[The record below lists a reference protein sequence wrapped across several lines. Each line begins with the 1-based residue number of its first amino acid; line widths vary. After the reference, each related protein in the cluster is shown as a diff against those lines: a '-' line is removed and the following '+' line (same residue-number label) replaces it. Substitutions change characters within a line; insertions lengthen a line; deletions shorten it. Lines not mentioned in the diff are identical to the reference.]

1 MMKKIPN
8 KLLAVSAFLTITTTY
23 AVIPLETFAIEIER
37 TNNENISLS
46 ANEEQMKK
54 ALQDAG
60 LFAKAMNEYSYLLI
74 NNPDVSFEGITING
88 NADLPSK
95 IVQDQKNA
103 RAHAVTWNTQVK
115 KQLLDT
121 LTGII
126 EYDTKF
132 ENYYETLVEAI
143 NTGNGDTLKK
153 GITDLQGGI
162 QQNQKSAKA
171 LIEELIQLKNAIGE
185 DVRTF
190 GSHKETLQSI
200 LKNQGAD
207 VEADQKRLEDL
218 LGQVKY
224 QKDIESK
231 GLDMVKIPFIPTL
244 IAGGIMIGDARGKL
258 GWLEPELA
266 KLRQTVDYKIT
277 LNRVVG
283 VAFHNISDMHSMLDS
298 AITAL
303 TYMST
308 QWEDLDSQY
317 SGVLGHIDKA
327 DQKADQNKY
336 KFLTPS
342 LNAAKN
348 SWKTLKTD
356 VVTLQ
361 EGIKIAEKKE
371 QDFLNQLRPSNV
383 FYFYKKIHNA
393 YTFEI
398 KTGTNAPNASYKVMN
413 LTKNT
418 VHNMW
423 SGGANTN
430 MWADWLSFN
439 PNDEFAVVA
448 VVDGKEYVVY
458 KDKVQNIMN

>member
-1 MMKKIPN
+1 MMKKIPY
-8 KLLAVSAFLTITTTY
+8 KILAVSAFLTMTTTY
-23 AVIPLETFAIEIER
+23 AVTPVAAFASEIEQ
-37 TNNENISLS
+37 TNNGDMSLS

-54 ALQDAG
+54 TVQDAG
-60 LFAKAMNEYSYLLI
+60 LFVKSMNEYSYLLI

-88 NADLPSK
+88 YADLPSK

-103 RAHAVTWNTQVK
+103 REHAVSWNTKVK

-132 ENYYETLVEAI
+132 ENHYETLVEAI

-153 GITDLQGGI
+153 GITDLRGEI
-162 QQNQKSAKA
+162 QQNQKSAKV
-171 LIEELIQLKNAIGE
+171 LIEELTKFKNAIGE
-185 DVRTF
+185 DVRVF

-200 LKNQGAD
+200 LKSQGAA
-207 VEADQKRLEDL
+207 VEDDQKRLEDL
-218 LGQVKY
+218 LGQVNY

-231 GLDMVKIPFIPTL
+231 GLDMVKIPFLPTL

-266 KLRQTVDYKIT
+266 KLRQNVDYKIT

-283 VAFHNISDMHSMLDS
+283 VAFHNISDMHSAIDN

-308 QWEDLDSQY
+308 QWDDLDSRY
-317 SGVLGHIDKA
+317 AGVLGHIDKA
-327 DQKADQNKY
+327 DQKVDQNRY
-336 KFLTPS
+336 KFLIPN
-342 LNAAKN
+342 LNAAKD
-348 SWKTLKTD
+348 SWKTLRTD
-356 VVTLQ
+356 VFTLQ

-371 QDFLNQLRPSNV
+371 QDFMNQLRPSSV

-398 KTGTNAPNASYKVMN
+398 KTGSNAPNASYKVMN

-423 SGGANTN
+423 GGGPNTN

-439 PNDEFAVVA
+439 PKDEFAVVA

-458 KDKVQNIMN
+458 KDKVENIMN

>member
-1 MMKKIPN
+1 MMKKIPY
-8 KLLAVSAFLTITTTY
+8 KILAVSTFLTMTTTY
-23 AVIPLETFAIEIER
+23 AVTPVVAFASEIEQ
-37 TNNENISLS
+37 TKSGDMSLS
-46 ANEEQMKK
+46 ANEEKMKK
-54 ALQDAG
+54 TLQDAG
-60 LFAKAMNEYSYLLI
+60 LFAKSMNEYSYLLI

-88 NADLPSK
+88 YADLPSK

-103 RAHAVTWNTQVK
+103 RAHAVTWNTKVK

-132 ENYYETLVEAI
+132 ENHYETLVEAI

-153 GITDLQGGI
+153 GITDLRGEI
-162 QQNQKSAKA
+162 QQNQKFAKA
-171 LIEELIQLKNAIGE
+171 LIEELTKLKNTIGE
-185 DVRTF
+185 DVRAF

-207 VEADQKRLEDL
+207 VEADQKRLDEV
-218 LGQVKY
+218 LGQVNYYK
-224 QKDIESK
+224 QLESD
-231 GLDMVKIPFIPTL
+231 GLTMVKIPFIPTL
-244 IAGGIMIGDARGKL
+244 ISGGIMIGTARDNL
-258 GWLEPELA
+258 GRLEPTLSELR
-266 KLRQTVDYKIT
+266 KTVDYKIT

-283 VAFHNISDMHSMLDS
+283 VAFHNISDMHSMIDN

-308 QWEDLDSQY
+308 QWDDLDSQY

-327 DQKADQNKY
+327 DQKVDQNRY
-336 KFLTPS
+336 KFLTPN
-342 LNAAKN
+342 LNAAKD
-348 SWKTLKTD
+348 SWNTLRTD

-371 QDFLNQLRPSNV
+371 QDLMNQLRPSNV
-383 FYFYKKIHNA
+383 FYFYKKIQNA

-398 KTGTNAPNASYKVMN
+398 KTGTHAPNASYKVMN

-423 SGGANTN
+423 SGGPNTN

-439 PNDEFAVVA
+439 PKDEFAVVA
-448 VVDGKEYVVY
+448 IVDGKEYVVY
-458 KDKVQNIMN
+458 KDKVENIMN

>member
-1 MMKKIPN
+1 MMKKIPY
-8 KLLAVSAFLTITTTY
+8 KILAVSTFLTMATTY
-23 AVIPLETFAIEIER
+23 AVTPVAAFASEIEQ
-37 TNNENISLS
+37 TNNGDMSLS
-46 ANEEQMKK
+46 SNEEQMKK
-54 ALQDAG
+54 TVQDAG
-60 LFAKAMNEYSYLLI
+60 LFVKSMNEYSYLLI
-74 NNPDVSFEGITING
+74 NNPDVNFEGITING
-88 NADLPSK
+88 YADLPSK

-103 RAHAVTWNTQVK
+103 RTHAVTWNTKVK

-143 NTGNGDTLKK
+143 NNGDGDTLKK
-153 GITDLQGGI
+153 GITDLRGEI

-171 LIEELIQLKNAIGE
+171 LIEELTNFKNAIGE
-185 DVRTF
+185 DVRVF

-207 VEADQKRLEDL
+207 VETDQKRLDEI
-218 LGQVKY
+218 LGQVNYYK
-224 QKDIESK
+224 KLESD
-231 GLDMVKIPFIPTL
+231 GLTMVKIPFIPTL
-244 IAGGIMIGDARGKL
+244 ISGGIMIGTARDNL
-258 GWLEPELA
+258 GRLEPTLSELR
-266 KLRQTVDYKIT
+266 KTVDYKIT

-283 VAFHNISDMHSMLDS
+283 VAFHNISDMHSTIDN

-308 QWEDLDSQY
+308 QWDDLDSKY
-317 SGVLGHIDKA
+317 SGVLGHIEKA
-327 DQKADQNKY
+327 NQKADQNRY
-336 KFLTPS
+336 KFLIPN
-342 LNAAKN
+342 LNAAKD
-348 SWKTLKTD
+348 SWKILRTD

-371 QDFLNQLRPSNV
+371 QDLMNQLRPSNV

-423 SGGANTN
+423 SGGPNTN

-439 PNDEFAVVA
+439 PKDEFAVVA

-458 KDKVQNIMN
+458 KDKVENIMN

>member
-1 MMKKIPN
+1 MKKIPN
-8 KLLAVSAFLTITTTY
+8 KLLAISAFLTITTTY
-23 AVIPLETFAIEIER
+23 AVIPLETFAIEIEQ
-37 TNNENISLS
+37 TNTENMSLS

-162 QQNQKSAKA
+162 QQNQ
-171 LIEELIQLKNAIGE
+171 E

-371 QDFLNQLRPSNV
+371 QDFLNFLLPSNV

-448 VVDGKEYVVY
+448 VVNGKEYVVY

>member
-1 MMKKIPN
+1 MKKISY
-8 KLLAVSAFLTITTTY
+8 KILAVSTLLTMTTTY
-23 AVIPLETFAIEIER
+23 AVTPVAVFASEIEQ
-37 TNNENISLS
+37 TNNGDMSLS

-54 ALQDAG
+54 VLQDAG
-60 LFAKAMNEYSYLLI
+60 VFAKSMNEYSYLLM

-88 NADLPSK
+88 YADLPIK

-103 RAHAVTWNTQVK
+103 RAHAVTWNTKVK

-132 ENYYETLVEAI
+132 ENHYETLVEAI

-153 GITDLQGGI
+153 GITDLRGEI

-171 LIEELIQLKNAIGE
+171 LIEELTKLKNDIGE
-185 DVRTF
+185 DVRAF

-207 VEADQKRLEDL
+207 VETDQKRLDEV
-218 LGQVKY
+218 LGQVNYYK
-224 QKDIESK
+224 KLESD
-231 GLDMVKIPFIPTL
+231 GLTMVKIPFIPTL
-244 IAGGIMIGDARGKL
+244 ISGGIMIGTARDNL
-258 GWLEPELA
+258 GRLEPTLTELR
-266 KLRQTVDYKIT
+266 KTVDYKIT

-283 VAFHNISDMHSMLDS
+283 VAFHNISDMHSTIDN

-308 QWEDLDSQY
+308 QWDDLDSQY
-317 SGVLGHIDKA
+317 SGVLGHIDTA
-327 DQKADQNKY
+327 AQKADQNRY
-336 KFLTPS
+336 KFLNPN
-342 LNAAKN
+342 LNSAKD
-348 SWKTLKTD
+348 SWKTLRTD

-361 EGIKIAEKKE
+361 EGMKIAEEKE
-371 QDFLNQLRPSNV
+371 QDLMNQLRPSNV

-423 SGGANTN
+423 SGGPNTN

-439 PNDEFAVVA
+439 PKDEFAVVA

-458 KDKVQNIMN
+458 KGKVENIMN

>member
-1 MMKKIPN
+1 MMKKLPY
-8 KLLAVSAFLTITTTY
+8 KLLAVSTFLTITTTY
-23 AVIPLETFAIEIER
+23 AVTPIATFASEIEQ
-37 TNNENISLS
+37 TNNEDMSLS

-54 ALQDAG
+54 ALQDAAV
-60 LFAKAMNEYSYLLI
+60 FTKSMNDYSYLLT

-88 NADLPSK
+88 YADLPIK
-95 IVQDQKNA
+95 ILQDQKNA
-103 RAHAVTWNTQVK
+103 RAHAVTWDTKVK
-115 KQLLDT
+115 KQFLDT
-121 LTGII
+121 LTDII

-132 ENYYETLVEAI
+132 DSQYGTLVEAI

-153 GITDLQGGI
+153 GITDLRGEI

-171 LIEELIQLKNAIGE
+171 LIEELTKFKNDIGE
-185 DVRTF
+185 DVRAF

-207 VEADQKRLEDL
+207 VETDQKRLDEV
-218 LGQVKY
+218 LGQVNYYK
-224 QKDIESK
+224 KLESD
-231 GLDMVKIPFIPTL
+231 GLTMVKIPFIPTL
-244 IAGGIMIGDARGKL
+244 ISGGIMIGTARDNL
-258 GWLEPELA
+258 GRLEPTLTELR
-266 KLRQTVDYKIT
+266 KTVDYKIT

-283 VAFHNISDMHSMLDS
+283 VAFHNISDMHSTIDN

-308 QWEDLDSQY
+308 QWDDLDSQY

-327 DQKADQNKY
+327 AQKADQNRY
-336 KFLTPS
+336 KFLTPN
-342 LNAAKN
+342 LNAAKD
-348 SWKTLKTD
+348 SWKTLRTD

-361 EGIKIAEKKE
+361 EGMKIAEKKE
-371 QDFLNQLRPSNV
+371 QDLMNQLRPSNV

-423 SGGANTN
+423 SGGPNTN

-439 PNDEFAVVA
+439 PKDEFAVVA
-448 VVDGKEYVVY
+448 VVDGKEYIVY
-458 KDKVQNIMN
+458 KDKIENIMN

>member
-1 MMKKIPN
+1 MIKKIPY
-8 KLLAVSAFLTITTTY
+8 KLLAVSTLLTITTANVVSPVT
-23 AVIPLETFAIEIER
+23 TFASEIEQ
-37 TNNENISLS
+37 TNNGDTALS
-46 ANEEQMKK
+46 ANEARMKET
-54 ALQDAG
+54 LQKAG
-60 LFAKAMNEYSYLLI
+60 LFAKSMNAYSYMLI
-74 NNPDVSFEGITING
+74 KNPDVNFEGITING
-88 NADLPSK
+88 YVDLPGR

-103 RAHAVTWNTQVK
+103 RAHAVTWDTQVK
-115 KQLLDT
+115 KQLFDT
-121 LTGII
+121 LTGIV

-171 LIEELIQLKNAIGE
+171 LKEELIQLKNAIGE

>member
-1 MMKKIPN
+1 MMKKLPYKI
-8 KLLAVSAFLTITTTY
+8 LAVSTFLTITTTY
-23 AVIPLETFAIEIER
+23 AVTSVAAFASEIEQ
-37 TNNENISLS
+37 TNNGDMSLS

-54 ALQDAG
+54 VLQDAG
-60 LFAKAMNEYSYLLI
+60 VFAKSMNEYSYLLI

-88 NADLPSK
+88 YADLPIK

-103 RAHAVTWNTQVK
+103 RAHAVTWDTQVK

-121 LTGII
+121 LTDII

-132 ENYYETLVEAI
+132 ENYYETLVKAI
-143 NTGNGDTLKK
+143 NTGNGDTLKT
-153 GITDLQGGI
+153 GITDLRGEI

-171 LIEELIQLKNAIGE
+171 LIEELTKLKNDIGE
-185 DVRTF
+185 DVRAF

-207 VEADQKRLEDL
+207 VETDQKRLDEV
-218 LGQVKY
+218 LGQVNYYK
-224 QKDIESK
+224 KLESD
-231 GLDMVKIPFIPTL
+231 GLTMVKIPFIPTL
-244 IAGGIMIGDARGKL
+244 ISGGIMIGTARDNL
-258 GWLEPELA
+258 GRLEPTLTELR
-266 KLRQTVDYKIT
+266 KTVDYKIT

-283 VAFHNISDMHSMLDS
+283 VAFHNISDMHSTIDN

-308 QWEDLDSQY
+308 QWDDLESQY
-317 SGVLGHIDKA
+317 SGVLGHIDTA
-327 DQKADQNKY
+327 AQKADQNRY
-336 KFLTPS
+336 KFLNPN
-342 LNAAKN
+342 LNSAKD
-348 SWKTLKTD
+348 SWKTLRTD

-361 EGIKIAEKKE
+361 EGMKIAEKKE
-371 QDFLNQLRPSNV
+371 QDLMNQLRPSNV

-423 SGGANTN
+423 SGGPNTN

-439 PNDEFAVVA
+439 PKDEFAVVA

-458 KDKVQNIMN
+458 KDKVENIMN